1 MINNREIEI
10 LNNLIKGEKY
20 SFNDIALKYNISNR
34 SARYYVDNVDEILKY
49 LGYSKTEKNKN
60 IIKLDTNQDFK
71 KLYDIFNKTQKLTSN
86 DRIMILKI
94 ILFFHNKGL
103 NITEIS
109 KKIKTSRTTIKKD
122 LKILY
127 NEFKKK
133 DISLLYRNKNGY
145 FVNGD
150 FQKIF
155 LEKIELVNQILL
167 LIKNKDSLLLI
178 NSFLFEYF
186 YMNINQEMLE
196 TIEEF
201 LFNIE
206 SIMKLNINEETYINI
221 FSYLLILLYFSKE
234 DEEKEYVVSKKFL
247 INTDEYIK
255 VKSVLKKIFGQKY
268 EFNDDI
274 LVKITDLIMGLS
286 INGFRNNT
294 FDDWIN
300 GELIIKKMISKSS
313 KILRI
318 DLTHDEILYNGLLYH
333 IKPAIHRIKNE
344 IKITNSVFKD
354 LILNNDPILDVVKQV
369 ISEIENVFDFKFPED
384 EIALIG
390 FHLKAS
396 IDRNTIDKT
405 KKVILVCGLGYGSSR
420 LLEQNLKEIYNLD
433 ILDILPYY
441 LMDTLDLNY
450 KNIDLILSTIDLD
463 KKYDVPVIKINP
475 ILKEEDFKLLSRY
488 GIQVNKSKISLKKLM
503 EIISDHTNI
512 KDRELL
518 IKELKI
524 KFESK
529 IIDDILDS
537 SNVLA
542 EALNNE
548 NVKIV
553 ENVKSWRDGVRIA
566 GEILEKNNIVDK
578 EYINEMID
586 LIEKHGSY
594 IVVEEGL
601 ALPHAGI
608 SESVF
613 MTGISLLIVKEGVL
627 FPNNKRVNIFLSFA
641 TINRN
646 DHVKI
651 LNDLFELITKYNFIE
666 DIINVDSYDE
676 LQKYFK
682 NISYRKESYVK

>member
-1 MINNREIEI
+1 
-10 LNNLIKGEKY
+10 
-20 SFNDIALKYNISNR
+20 
-34 SARYYVDNVDEILKY
+34 
-49 LGYSKTEKNKN
+49 
-60 IIKLDTNQDFK
+60 
-71 KLYDIFNKTQKLTSN
+71 
-86 DRIMILKI
+86 
-94 ILFFHNKGL
+94 
-103 NITEIS
+103 
-109 KKIKTSRTTIKKD
+109 
-122 LKILY
+122 
-127 NEFKKK
+127 
-133 DISLLYRNKNGY
+133 
-145 FVNGD
+145 
-150 FQKIF
+150 
-155 LEKIELVNQILL
+155 
-167 LIKNKDSLLLI
+167 
-178 NSFLFEYF
+178 
-186 YMNINQEMLE
+186 
-196 TIEEF
+196 
-201 LFNIE
+201 
-206 SIMKLNINEETYINI
+206 
-221 FSYLLILLYFSKE
+221 
-234 DEEKEYVVSKKFL
+234 
-247 INTDEYIK
+247 
-255 VKSVLKKIFGQKY
+255 
-268 EFNDDI
+268 
-274 LVKITDLIMGLS
+274 
-286 INGFRNNT
+286 
-294 FDDWIN
+294 
-300 GELIIKKMISKSS
+300 MISKSS